1 MWILAR
7 LERGTDQSAARTRTL
22 ILLLTPAPYSNICK
36 EYNLIPHKTQNNEN
50 SFQSLYEFTQ
60 APKTYFIGYLIF
72 LCVHFFSLL
81 FCFKLIYSQLSFKH

>member
-60 APKTYFIGYLIF
+60 APKNILYRLFDFFVCSL
-72 LCVHFFSLL
+72 FFSPFL
-81 FCFKLIYSQLSFKH
+81 F